1 MNTTYKSDKTLLGAG
16 LLFTLG
22 AMLWLGSL
30 LFFGVGVA
38 MIIFKILPTKD
49 LAGTLNAAIL
59 HRLNMMELVG
69 AASMG
74 ISFVLL
80 WQRAAKR
87 DIMSLVGILCVMLL
101 CWCAYALGITSE
113 MNILRANIN
122 SFDAPTEAAK
132 ELITR
137 FRGYHV
143 WYSRLVSVNIVFG
156 FGLVV
161 LQMRLLLKMA
171 AKPHE

>member
-1 MNTTYKSDKTLLGAG
+1 MTYKSDKTLLGAG
-16 LLFTLG
+16 VLFSLG
-22 AMLWLGSL
+22 TILWLGSL

-59 HRLNMMELVG
+59 HRLNMIELAG

-74 ISFVLL
+74 ISFALL

-87 DIMSLVGILCVMLL
+87 DILLLVGILCPMLL

-113 MNILRANIN
+113 MNTLRANIN
-122 SFDAPTEAAK
+122 SFDTPSEAAK

-143 WYSRLVSVNIVFG
+143 WYSRLVSVNILLG
-156 FGLVV
+156 FALLVM
-161 LQMRLLLKMA
+161 QMRLLLKMA
-171 AKPHE
+171 AKAHE